1 MKAAL
6 ARLGIRGFNPKLK
19 KAVGRLDG
27 LRTPEGEPIPPN
39 TLAANQ
45 SKRTCILASLAAR
58 EFLVDIGFR
67 DATVRSVACVMR
79 ARSGEQLSVGAP
91 SDDRVIDGL
100 WNGHLVVTIPSLSVL
115 IDLTLFPAIRRPWD
129 KLLTGMWAIPL
140 EEPAPFKIFDRRP
153 IAGHVR
159 FFGSTARKTVGGS
172 KVTIFVSLSAVRQL
186 SALSAKNST
195 IIVAVPCVRRSA
207 HRGRPCARLPR

>member
-1 MKAAL
+1 VENRTFGNMTVVGQWPATLLKALTIIA
-6 ARLGIRGFNPKLK
+6 
-19 KAVGRLDG
+19 D
-27 LRTPEGEPIPPN
+27 
-39 TLAANQ
+39 TLHPAFDRQLWMAANQ
-45 SKRTCILASLAAR
+45 SKRTCILAALAAR

-100 WNGHLVVTIPSLSVL
+100 WNGHLVATIPSLSGL
-115 IDLTLFPAIRRPWD
+115 IDLTLFPAIRHPWD

-153 IAGHVR
+153 IAGHELASV
-159 FFGSTARKTVGGS
+159 F
-172 KVTIFVSLSAVRQL
+172 TILWLDRPENNRWKQGHDFREPQ
-186 SALSAKNST
+186 
-195 IIVAVPCVRRSA
+195 RRSSVVRA
-207 HRGRPCARLPR
+207 LREKFDA